1 MAAVYILQSCT
12 TGKFY
17 IGSTS
22 DPPRRLS
29 EHERQHSPYTKGR
42 GPWKLVCL
50 EDYATLSE
58 ARRRESQLKSWK
70 SHRSIAELIAT
81 GATG

>member
-17 IGSTS
+17 IGLTN
-22 DPPRRLS
+22 DPPRRFS

-42 GPWKLVCL
+42 GPWKLVRL

-58 ARRRESQLKSWK
+58 ARRRERQLKSWK
-70 SHRSIAELIAT
+70 SHRSIAELIAS
-81 GATG
+81 ATG